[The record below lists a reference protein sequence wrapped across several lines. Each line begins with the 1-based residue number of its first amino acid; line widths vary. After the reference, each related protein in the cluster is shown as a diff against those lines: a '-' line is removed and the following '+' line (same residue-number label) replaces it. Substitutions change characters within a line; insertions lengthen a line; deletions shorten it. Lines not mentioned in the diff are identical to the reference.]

1 VHEAAKHNMAKT
13 SDLFRLTAT
22 AAVKLLKAGKV
33 SPRELLDAAEARTKA
48 VDGAVNALPTLCFE
62 RARERAK
69 KVKKTSLLAGLP
81 IAIKDLT
88 DVAGVRTTYG
98 SPIYADNVPAQ
109 SNILVE
115 RLEANGAL
123 VVAKSNTPEFGAGAN
138 TFNPVFGATRNPWD
152 TRLSAAGSSG
162 GAAVALATGQVWL
175 AEGSDL
181 GGSLRTPAAFN
192 SVVGLRPSPGRI
204 ARAPTNLPYDILGVN
219 GPMARNV
226 SDLALML
233 DAMVGDDPR
242 DPIALPPPETSF
254 TAALKR
260 AKPPK
265 RVAFSPDLGICTVD
279 PEVASICAEAA
290 AGFSA
295 LGAEVTEA
303 APDFSGAYEA
313 FQTLRALRFAAA
325 REPLLKTHRDKLK
338 PDVIWN
344 IEEGLKLTGPAIAH
358 AERLRAALMKRV
370 AAFFAEYDLLVC
382 PAMQAKP
389 FPVEKTYVDAIAGKK
404 MKTYI
409 DWIAITFAISVTG
422 CPALAVPAGF
432 GADGLPVGLQ
442 IMGPPRSEARLL
454 AAGKQL
460 EDMLGIAEQLPIDPR
475 VRH

>member
-1 VHEAAKHNMAKT
+1 MAKHE
-13 SDLFRLTAT
+13 DLYCLTAT
-22 AAVKLLKAGKV
+22 QAVKLLKAGKV
-33 SPRELLDAAEARTKA
+33 SPRELLAAAEARTKA
-48 VDGAVNALPTLCFE
+48 VDGAVNALPTLCFD

-98 SPIYADNVPAQ
+98 SPIYADNVPTQ

-138 TFNPVFGATRNPWD
+138 TFNPVFGMTRNPWD

-192 SVVGLRPSPGRI
+192 SVVGLRPTPGRV

-233 DAMVGDDPR
+233 DAMVGDDPA
-242 DPIALPPPETSF
+242 DPIALPAPDTPF

-260 AKPPK
+260 GKAPK
-265 RVAFSPDLGICTVD
+265 RIAFSPDLGICTVD
-279 PEVASICAEAA
+279 PEIASVCAEAA

-295 LGAEVTEA
+295 LGAAVTEA
-303 APDFSGAYEA
+303 TPDFSGAYEA
-313 FQTLRALRFAAA
+313 FQTLRAMRFASA
-325 REPLLKTHRDKLK
+325 REPLLATHRDKLK

-344 IEEGLKLTGPAIAH
+344 IEEGLKLTGPEIAR
-358 AERLRAALMKRV
+358 AERLRAALFKRV
-370 AAFFAEYDLLVC
+370 AAFFAEYDVLIC

-389 FPVEKTYVDAIAGKK
+389 YPVDKTYVDTIAGKK

-409 DWIAITFAISVTG
+409 DWITITFAISVTG
-422 CPALAVPAGF
+422 CPSLALPAGF
-432 GADGLPVGLQ
+432 SADGLPVGLQ
-442 IMGPPRSEARLL
+442 IVGPPRCEARLI

-475 VRH
+475 VKH